1 LSEAGTLQRVP
12 SGSHVLDLALGGG
25 WAVGRVVNI
34 VGDKST
40 GKTLLA
46 IESIIN
52 FRNRYGDGAAVRY
65 GEAEAA
71 FDDGYAEELGMP
83 GDIEMPEE
91 PLMTVEDWQFD
102 LDRFLTENEGPK
114 LYILDS
120 LDALSDAAELEHAK
134 VVQKAYEE
142 GKEAKGS
149 YGMSKPKLLSQ
160 LFRQLVRK
168 IEQSECLLIII
179 SQVRDNIG
187 VSFGEKHTRSGGKAL
202 DFYASQ
208 IVWLANLGK
217 TERTIKGQKR
227 AYSVSI
233 KANVKKNKTGK
244 PFRTAEFDILF
255 GYGIDDENSIL
266 DWLVSLKSV
275 NGLKPAEAQKV
286 RDEIDRLRAAQ
297 DYAGL
302 QKIARTYAAKVT
314 TEWMAIEDELAMPI
328 RKYDVHT
335 FKAPPVPR
343 AAIIPRAAVVPRA
356 TFSVADMARVEG
368 VDPETQAELEEEES
382 NEPQES
388 EG

>member
-1 LSEAGTLQRVP
+1 MSETDTLQRIP

-46 IESIIN
+46 IEAIIN
-52 FRNRYGDGAAVRY
+52 FRNKYGADASVRY

-91 PLMTVEDWQFD
+91 PLMTVEDWQYD
-102 LDRFLTENEGPK
+102 LSKFIEENEGPK

-120 LDALSDAAELEHAK
+120 LDALSDAAELDHTKE
-134 VVQKAYEE
+134 VQKAYEE

-160 LFRQLVRK
+160 MFRQLVRK
-168 IEQSECLLIII
+168 IAQSECLLIVI
-179 SQVRDNIG
+179 SQVRDNINAM
-187 VSFGEKHTRSGGKAL
+187 FGEKHTRSGGKAL

-217 TERTIKGQKR
+217 TEKTIRGQKR
-227 AYSVSI
+227 AYLVSI

-244 PFRTAEFDILF
+244 PFRTAEFDIIF
-255 GYGIDDENSIL
+255 GYGIDDENSMI
-266 DWLVSLKSV
+266 DWLGTLKCAS
-275 NGLKPAEAQKV
+275 GMKPTEA
-286 RDEIDRLRAAQ
+286 
-297 DYAGL
+297 AGL
-302 QKIARTYAAKVT
+302 RTQIDTLRSAADYGGLRRVAISLAQRVSK
-314 TEWMAIEDELAMPI
+314 EWNLIEVDLAMPI
-328 RKYDVHT
+328 RKYDVHA
-335 FKAPPVPR
+335 FKEPPVQRAAILPR
-343 AAIIPRAAVVPRA
+343 AAIVVP
-356 TFSVADMARVEG
+356 TETVVENPS
-368 VDPETQAELEEEES
+368 DDEPTEEELQAGEDPDA
-382 NEPQES
+382 PQEPES
-388 EG
+388 